1 MAGKLSKNENLCK
14 NARINLKA
22 LLINR
27 YYEKQTP
34 SPAKYCGM
42 LFSIIF
48 CRVLGTAIGSFVI
61 TASRLLHQY

>member
-1 MAGKLSKNENLCK
+1 MAGKLSKNEIS
-14 NARINLKA
+14 AQILKA
-22 LLINR
+22 LLIKR
-27 YYEKQTP
+27 YYEEKTI

-61 TASRLLHQY
+61 TAFRLLHQY